1 MADRSHHVH
10 TIMENQTAFDLNR
23 QIQQW
28 RENLGR
34 SPAFRPENLNE
45 LEAHLRDSIG
55 WLQARGLTADEAFLV
70 ATRRV
75 GPDGALAAEF
85 GKVNR
90 REVWLRR
97 LLWMLVG
104 LQLWEVLFGFMT
116 SLAGMGS
123 MYVLAGWLKAVPDHQ
138 VLPAMVVSGGGQ
150 LLALAASVGIC
161 WWLVVPLWP
170 RLGGWTNRWLSKHG
184 VLMTAGLILA
194 AIVGV
199 LAFEALPVVF
209 QMLLAKTL
217 PGHDYSRVMVLENY
231 TYPVVVIIHTVVL
244 FVLTLMVARRRFHLR
259 NASLMT
265 TELAGGGRSG
275 RAGQTAFDLDRQIQ
289 EWCEN
294 AGRSP
299 DVARESLNQRES
311 RLREMATGLQAC
323 GLTAAESFWVAARR
337 LGDRPRCGAEFGQP
351 PALSTWPDRVFWMLL
366 GLQFYGFVYHG
377 VNRLTMTASEFALS
391 GWSSF
396 MDWHAGG
403 PLLALSVPVGLLTL
417 VHLLSLGGSL
427 ALCWWLFV
435 RRGQYW
441 GAWLDRWFRR
451 DVYLVPAG
459 VLLAILQVGSLLP
472 VFCSGLLARF
482 QGGRVQDALT
492 MSQALSQLLVG
503 VCQPA
508 VLMTL
513 TLILAR
519 KRLNL
524 VKAE

>member
-1 MADRSHHVH
+1 
-10 TIMENQTAFDLNR
+10 
-23 QIQQW
+23 
-28 RENLGR
+28 
-34 SPAFRPENLNE
+34 
-45 LEAHLRDSIG
+45 
-55 WLQARGLTADEAFLV
+55 
-70 ATRRV
+70 
-75 GPDGALAAEF
+75 
-85 GKVNR
+85 
-90 REVWLRR
+90 
-97 LLWMLVG
+97 
-104 LQLWEVLFGFMT
+104 
-116 SLAGMGS
+116 
-123 MYVLAGWLKAVPDHQ
+123 
-138 VLPAMVVSGGGQ
+138 
-150 LLALAASVGIC
+150 
-161 WWLVVPLWP
+161 
-170 RLGGWTNRWLSKHG
+170 
-184 VLMTAGLILA
+184 
-194 AIVGV
+194 
-199 LAFEALPVVF
+199 
-209 QMLLAKTL
+209 
-217 PGHDYSRVMVLENY
+217 
-231 TYPVVVIIHTVVL
+231 
-244 FVLTLMVARRRFHLR
+244 
-259 NASLMT
+259 
-265 TELAGGGRSG
+265 
-275 RAGQTAFDLDRQIQ
+275 
-289 EWCEN
+289 
-294 AGRSP
+294 
-299 DVARESLNQRES
+299 
-311 RLREMATGLQAC
+311 
-323 GLTAAESFWVAARR
+323 
-337 LGDRPRCGAEFGQP
+337 
-351 PALSTWPDRVFWMLL
+351 MLL

-459 VLLAILQVGSLLP
+459 VLLAILLVGSLLP